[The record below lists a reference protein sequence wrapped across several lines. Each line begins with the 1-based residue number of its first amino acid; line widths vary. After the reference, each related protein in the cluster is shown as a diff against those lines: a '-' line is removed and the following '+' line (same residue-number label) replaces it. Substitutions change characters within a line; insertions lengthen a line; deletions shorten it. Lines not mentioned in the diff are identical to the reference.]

1 MLASLRSRL
10 SYANVVA
17 SLALFVALGG
27 TGYAAVTI
35 TGKNVKDASLTG
47 RDVKNSSLTSSD
59 VKNGTLLRQDFKAGQ
74 IPAGGAPGAP
84 GAPGQKG
91 DKGEPGVPGTARAY
105 AFVSSTGAVD
115 ETKSKGVADAN
126 VSAMGNTYC
135 FGGLGFTPGNVMVTP
150 LESYADV
157 MVEWGAGGPGCAF
170 RVVLS
175 APNGFMVLI
184 N

>member
-1 MLASLRSRL
+1 VLASLRSRL

-47 RDVKNSSLTSSD
+47 RDVKNSSLTTSD
-59 VKNGTLLRQDFKAGQ
+59 VKNGSLLRQDFKVGQ
-74 IPAGGAPGAP
+74 IPAGAPGAP

-91 DKGEPGVPGTARAY
+91 DKGEPGAPGTARAY
-105 AFVSSTGAVD
+105 AFVASGGQVD

-126 VSAMGNTYC
+126 VTAAGNTYC
-135 FGGLGFTPGNVMVTP
+135 FGGLGFTPSNVMVTP
-150 LESYADV
+150 LETYRDV
-157 MVEWGAGGPGCAF
+157 MVEWGVGGLGCEF

-175 APNGFMVLI
+175 EANGFMVLI